1 MKRFAW
7 SLLALGVVACGV
19 FLFGGFDCLAATGT
33 SGAAVPGDP
42 TKAYITLGILVV
54 AALLFVTEA
63 LPLPITAMLV
73 PVALSS
79 TGVLTSKVA
88 FSYFG
93 DNTVVLFMAMFIIGE
108 STFVT
113 GFADKV
119 GETALKLS
127 KGDMKK
133 LLLFSMIAVG
143 GLSTVLSNTGTTAVA
158 VPMIMGMC
166 ASAKVA
172 PSKILM
178 PVAFASSL
186 GGTVTLVGTP
196 PNGIVNS
203 MLDQVGLQPFGFF
216 EFGKFGLILFAIAFA
231 VSMVRGK
238 RWQRVGARSALSLMG
253 LGCFTC
259 CTSILYC
266 YAMSVLPVSVAL
278 TLLFQFTWIG
288 TVLQI
293 ILTRKP
299 PALSQVIAAA
309 VVIVGTVFASGVYK
323 TGIAGYDP
331 LGLVCGF
338 GAAISCACFVTF
350 SGRVK
355 APCSNEQRGMIVCA
369 GVVIAS
375 HLVCPD
381 FIVSGVLLDGFA
393 PYAFVCGLFGMTLP
407 VLLFG
412 LGTPHLT
419 PGMSTIMTSAEL
431 PAGLLLAMLALG
443 EPISAVE
450 WLGVAIILAGVCI
463 AQVRL
468 GKRPETTPLPTD

>member
-196 PNGIVNS
+196 PNG
-203 MLDQVGLQPFGFF
+203 
-216 EFGKFGLILFAIAFA
+216 
-231 VSMVRGK
+231 R
-238 RWQRVGARSALSLMG
+238 
-253 LGCFTC
+253 
-259 CTSILYC
+259 
-266 YAMSVLPVSVAL
+266 
-278 TLLFQFTWIG
+278 
-288 TVLQI
+288 
-293 ILTRKP
+293 
-299 PALSQVIAAA
+299 
-309 VVIVGTVFASGVYK
+309 
-323 TGIAGYDP
+323 
-331 LGLVCGF
+331 
-338 GAAISCACFVTF
+338 
-350 SGRVK
+350 
-355 APCSNEQRGMIVCA
+355 
-369 GVVIAS
+369 
-375 HLVCPD
+375 
-381 FIVSGVLLDGFA
+381 
-393 PYAFVCGLFGMTLP
+393 
-407 VLLFG
+407 
-412 LGTPHLT
+412 
-419 PGMSTIMTSAEL
+419 
-431 PAGLLLAMLALG
+431 
-443 EPISAVE
+443 
-450 WLGVAIILAGVCI
+450 
-463 AQVRL
+463 
-468 GKRPETTPLPTD
+468 

>member
-172 PSKILM
+172 QQDSDARGLRLLARRHRDPRGH
-178 PVAFASSL
+178 AS
-186 GGTVTLVGTP
+186 
-196 PNGIVNS
+196 
-203 MLDQVGLQPFGFF
+203 
-216 EFGKFGLILFAIAFA
+216 
-231 VSMVRGK
+231 
-238 RWQRVGARSALSLMG
+238 QRHRQLHARSG
-253 LGCFTC
+253 
-259 CTSILYC
+259 
-266 YAMSVLPVSVAL
+266 
-278 TLLFQFTWIG
+278 
-288 TVLQI
+288 
-293 ILTRKP
+293 RP
-299 PALSQVIAAA
+299 PA
-309 VVIVGTVFASGVYK
+309 F
-323 TGIAGYDP
+323 
-331 LGLVCGF
+331 
-338 GAAISCACFVTF
+338 
-350 SGRVK
+350 R
-355 APCSNEQRGMIVCA
+355 
-369 GVVIAS
+369 
-375 HLVCPD
+375 
-381 FIVSGVLLDGFA
+381 LL
-393 PYAFVCGLFGMTLP
+393 
-407 VLLFG
+407 
-412 LGTPHLT
+412 
-419 PGMSTIMTSAEL
+419 
-431 PAGLLLAMLALG
+431 
-443 EPISAVE
+443 
-450 WLGVAIILAGVCI
+450 
-463 AQVRL
+463 
-468 GKRPETTPLPTD
+468 

>member
-7 SLLALGVVACGV
+7 SLLVLGVVACGV

-216 EFGKFGLILFAIAFA
+216 EFGKFGLILFAAGLLYYWAFGYRLLPADKGGEDHSFGSEIKERRTNKMPYSIGIFAFVVIMMVTGYLPLTTAA
-231 VSMVRGK
+231 VLGACLVVATRCMSMKEAWVTIFLFAGMLSMSAAMQK
-238 RWQRVGARSALSLMG
+238 SGAAALVANTLVSSVSGPYMLMFAS
-253 LGCFTC
+253 C
-259 CTSILYC
+259 
-266 YAMSVLPVSVAL
+266 AL
-278 TLLFQFTWIG
+278 TMILTNFMSNTATAALMAPLALPIAVGGGVSPLPLMMGICMSASACFLTPIATPPNTIVLTPGRYSFMDYIKAGWP
-288 TVLQI
+288 LQI
-293 ILTRKP
+293 ISLI
-299 PALSQVIAAA
+299 LCVFVIPM
-309 VVIVGTVFASGVYK
+309 IWPFTVK
-323 TGIAGYDP
+323 
-331 LGLVCGF
+331 
-338 GAAISCACFVTF
+338 
-350 SGRVK
+350 
-355 APCSNEQRGMIVCA
+355 
-369 GVVIAS
+369 
-375 HLVCPD
+375 
-381 FIVSGVLLDGFA
+381 
-393 PYAFVCGLFGMTLP
+393 
-407 VLLFG
+407 
-412 LGTPHLT
+412 
-419 PGMSTIMTSAEL
+419 
-431 PAGLLLAMLALG
+431 
-443 EPISAVE
+443 
-450 WLGVAIILAGVCI
+450 
-463 AQVRL
+463 
-468 GKRPETTPLPTD
+468 

>member
-1 MKRFAW
+1 MKRLMWGF
-7 SLLALGVVACGV
+7 LALLIVVCAGVY
-19 FLFGGFDCLAATGT
+19 LSGGMECFAASSGT
-33 SGAAVPGDP
+33 AGAAVPGDH
-42 TKAYITLGILVV
+42 TKAYITLGILAV

-73 PVALSS
+73 PVGLSS

-119 GETALKLS
+119 GQMALKLS

-203 MLDQVGLQPFGFF
+203 MLDQVGIPPFGFF
-216 EFGKFGLILFAIAFA
+216 EFGKFGLILFAAGMLYYWAFGYRLLPEDKGGEDHSFGSELKERRTGKMPY
-231 VSMVRGK
+231 SMGIFAFV
-238 RWQRVGARSALSLMG
+238 VIMMV
-253 LGCFTC
+253 TE
-259 CTSILYC
+259 
-266 YAMSVLPVSVAL
+266 MLPL
-278 TLLFQFTWIG
+278 TT
-288 TVLQI
+288 
-293 ILTRKP
+293 
-299 PALSQVIAAA
+299 AA
-309 VVIVGTVFASGVYK
+309 V
-323 TGIAGYDP
+323 
-331 LGLVCGF
+331 LGACLVVATRCM
-338 GAAISCACFVTF
+338 TM
-350 SGRVK
+350 K
-355 APCSNEQRGMIVCA
+355 E
-369 GVVIAS
+369 
-375 HLVCPD
+375 
-381 FIVSGVLLDGFA
+381 
-393 PYAFVCGLFGMTLP
+393 AF
-407 VLLFG
+407 
-412 LGTPHLT
+412 
-419 PGMSTIMTSAEL
+419 
-431 PAGLLLAMLALG
+431 
-443 EPISAVE
+443 
-450 WLGVAIILAGVCI
+450 
-463 AQVRL
+463 Q
-468 GKRPETTPLPTD
+468 